1 MQGEVLYNG
10 KPLNKR
16 AKRQVGYVMQD
27 DLLYESLTVY
37 ETVSCMSSQ
46 AAIEELTYKSSDRL
60 EV

>member
-10 KPLNKR
+10 RPLNKR

-37 ETVSCMSSQ
+37 ETVSHSGS
-46 AAIEELTYKSSDRL
+46 EPG
-60 EV
+60 